1 LILYQN
7 EETLYWK
14 LAEAGQEEAG
24 VVQVAEDA
32 FCLLNTV
39 PTTKL
44 QSYLDWLNY
53 AEEGYSPVRG
63 NWAELSGEDYLAQIR
78 HIVKDLDQVLGLGF
92 PEARLSRL
100 TVYSSRNLD
109 FAEVLDRH
117 PAVKSE
123 LPRIQS
129 KIRRGEGF
137 LLEIQDAE
145 EPAYVIY
152 LQDAS
157 VNQAAEEAT
166 HYLNAVLRGPLA
178 ARLAPLDRFY
188 REALTEALGFF
199 GSKMINE
206 RRKVVSEWALRKFLG
221 KARKEGSVSRERALT
236 VRVGRFLLQHHYLEK
251 RTATLTAYRRKFE
264 DVYATRGA
272 IPHMA
277 ATQLGY
283 MMGSKLFY
291 AVKKGYLPLSL
302 IRGLFHE
309 SFEKPGEA
317 FATYLDL
324 SRRIQRLHAD
334 FGRGSLEADRSL
346 SATA

>member
-1 LILYQN
+1 
-7 EETLYWK
+7 
-14 LAEAGQEEAG
+14 
-24 VVQVAEDA
+24 
-32 FCLLNTV
+32 
-39 PTTKL
+39 
-44 QSYLDWLNY
+44 
-53 AEEGYSPVRG
+53 VRG

-137 LLEIQDAE
+137 LLEILDAE

-178 ARLAPLDRFY
+178 ARSGCPPPRSARSSAPDR
-188 REALTEALGFF
+188 
-199 GSKMINE
+199 
-206 RRKVVSEWALRKFLG
+206 V
-221 KARKEGSVSRERALT
+221 
-236 VRVGRFLLQHHYLEK
+236 
-251 RTATLTAYRRKFE
+251 
-264 DVYATRGA
+264 ATRSTGG
-272 IPHMA
+272 P
-277 ATQLGY
+277 AT
-283 MMGSKLFY
+283 
-291 AVKKGYLPLSL
+291 
-302 IRGLFHE
+302 
-309 SFEKPGEA
+309 
-317 FATYLDL
+317 
-324 SRRIQRLHAD
+324 RRIPTTSN
-334 FGRGSLEADRSL
+334 G
-346 SATA
+346 